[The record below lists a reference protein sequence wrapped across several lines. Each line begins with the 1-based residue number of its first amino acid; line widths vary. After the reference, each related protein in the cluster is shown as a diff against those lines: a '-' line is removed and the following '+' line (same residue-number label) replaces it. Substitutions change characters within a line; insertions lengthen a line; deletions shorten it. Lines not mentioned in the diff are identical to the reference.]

1 MRKLIIKPFAEADAA
16 EATAWYQKIGE
27 GLGDEFLA
35 ALQRKIKAIQRNPDH
50 FQLVH
55 KNIRR
60 ALTERFP
67 FAIFYIVESDTIY
80 ILAILHTRRN
90 PAIWKKR
97 KN

>member
-1 MRKLIIKPFAEADAA
+1 MRRLIIKPFAESDAA
-16 EATAWYQKIGE
+16 EAVAWYQNISE

-35 ALQRKIKAIQRNPDH
+35 ALQKKILAIQNNPDH

-67 FAIFYIVESDTIY
+67 FAIFFIVESDTIY
-80 ILAILHTRRN
+80 VLAILHTMRS

-97 KN
+97 KK